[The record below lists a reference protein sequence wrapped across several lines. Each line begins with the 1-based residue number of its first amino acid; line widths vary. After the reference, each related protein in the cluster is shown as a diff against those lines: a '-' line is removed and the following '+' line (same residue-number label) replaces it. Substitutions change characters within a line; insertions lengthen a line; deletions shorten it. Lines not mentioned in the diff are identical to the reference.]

1 MPSRSNVSPCPDT
14 GRWDRQTS
22 TALMQQYDEQK
33 RQKDTSIRHFADI
46 HKVPRATLQYWL
58 KRRDLIPHH
67 PQVVALLESPAGLAL
82 LHQILLALHLIIGW
96 MGGGGIRLISTFLE
110 LTGLDAFLAPSYGVQ
125 QGIAADIQQA
135 LVDFAELETGRLA
148 DTMPHRDI
156 TVVEDETFLS
166 SGICLVAIEPVSGFI
181 LTETYADS
189 RDAQT
194 WNETLEEATEGLDV
208 TVVQS
213 TADEARAL
221 GRHARD
227 LGAHHSPDLFHIS
240 HEVSKAM
247 ALPLLRRESA
257 ALRALETAQAVLET
271 HQQARMRYEARPP
284 RGRRPHFEARI
295 AEAEAEVERAGRCVV
310 QAREHRLKWRAL
322 VQSLSVQY
330 HPYALDSGC
339 PQRAP
344 QVKAALEA
352 TFDELR
358 EISTAAEL
366 SERSKKKLEKAARQ
380 IPAMLSTLEFFER
393 SVRAHV
399 SCLELSPQHESL
411 LFDRLLPSAYLHRVR
426 ERSRCPDQRASL
438 EQRVKNLLADDCV
451 AGLCATDAARLES
464 AAFLCADVFQRS
476 SSCVEGRNGRLS
488 QWEHSQRRLSPKK
501 LAGLTVIHNF
511 LIQRADGTTAAQR
524 FFADKPRELFTWLL
538 QRIPHPPRP
547 ARRRKKPAPYRLL
560 QPLES
565 T

>member
-1 MPSRSNVSPCPDT
+1 
-14 GRWDRQTS
+14 
-22 TALMQQYDEQK
+22 MQQYDEQ
-33 RQKDTSIRHFADI
+33 RLQEHTSIRHFADTHNI
-46 HKVPRATLQYWL
+46 PRATLQYWL

-67 PQVVALLESPAGLAL
+67 PEVVALFESPTGLAL

-110 LTGLDAFLAPSYGVQ
+110 MTGLDAFLAPSYGVQ
-125 QGIAADIQQA
+125 QGIAVTMQQA
-135 LVDFAELETGRLA
+135 LVDFAQQETNRLA
-148 DTMPHRDI
+148 KTMPHRDI

-181 LTETYADS
+181 LTETYAQS

-194 WNETLEEATEGLDV
+194 WNETLNTATEGLDV

-227 LGAHHSPDLFHIS
+227 QGAHHSPDLFHIS

-247 ALPLLRRESA
+247 ALPLLRKESA
-257 ALRALETAQAVLET
+257 ALRALEAAQAVVDK
-271 HQQARMRYEARPP
+271 HHQARMRYEARPP

-295 AEAEAEVERAGRCVV
+295 AEAESEVARAERCVA
-310 QAREHRLKWRAL
+310 QAHEHRLKWRGA

-339 PQRAP
+339 PQTAA
-344 QVKAALEA
+344 QVKAMLEA

-358 EISTAAEL
+358 ELSTAAEL

-380 IPAMLSTLEFFER
+380 IPAMLSTLEFFEH

-399 SCLELSPQHESL
+399 SGLELPPQHESL
-411 LFDRLLPSAYLHRVR
+411 LFDRLVPAAYLHRVG

-438 EQRVKNLLADDCV
+438 EVRVKRLLADDCV
-451 AGLCATDAARLES
+451 SGLCEADAARLES

-511 LIQRADGTTAAQR
+511 LIQRSDGTTAAQR
-524 FFADKPRELFTWLL
+524 FFGAKPRELFDWLL

-547 ARRRKKPAPYRLL
+547 AKRRKKPAPYRLL
-560 QPLES
+560 QPSES
-565 T
+565 A